1 MIYKGSECIAGLAVT
16 NTGQRIV
23 TIPTDGWVTGE
34 TGPYSYSC
42 TVPVPDMREIDIP
55 QGVIAPDSQPEAQK
69 CSLAMH
75 CQSVEGAVIFFAGAV
90 PEKELVYYYVVLK
103 GE

>member
-1 MIYKGSECIAGLAVT
+1 MIYKGSECIAGLAIT
-16 NTGQRIV
+16 NTGQRIL
-23 TIPTDGWVTGE
+23 TIPIDGWMTGG
-34 TGPYSYSC
+34 TGPYPYSC
-42 TVPVPDMREIDIP
+42 IVPVPDMREIDIP
-55 QGVIAPDSQPEAQK
+55 QGVIAPESETIAQK

-90 PEKELVYYYVVLK
+90 PEKELAYHYVILK

>member
-1 MIYKGSECIAGLAVT
+1 MIYKGNECIAGLAIT
-16 NTGQRIV
+16 NTGQRTL
-23 TIPTDGWVTGE
+23 TIPIDGWMMGGME
-34 TGPYSYSC
+34 PYPCSC
-42 TVPVPDMREIDIP
+42 IVPVPDMREIDIP
-55 QGVIAPDSQPEAQK
+55 QGVIAPDSQPIAQK

-75 CQSVEGAVIFFAGAV
+75 CQSAEGTIIFFAGAV